1 MAVAEKRT
9 QMYFPQELYQKLQKR
24 AKAESRSVASIV
36 REAVEKYLNEKE
48 VVWEKDPLFSLEGI
62 LDSELTD
69 LVENHDRYLYGE
81 KKQ

>member
-1 MAVAEKRT
+1 
-9 QMYFPQELYQKLQKR
+9 MYFPQELYQKLQKR